1 MLTQS
6 FLVWVLEL
14 NKKIVSP
21 HVKELF
27 PVVYPGINLKDVQ
40 ETRARLIATHN
51 EGGHVTA
58 LLAQYTK
65 KNGDKDALIAAIVT
79 AYKAEITKL
88 KDGDFAGELS
98 VSGEPKAKIK
108 TEMRLFQDICGQNI
122 RGCSVLE
129 SEESINLELFNQIL
143 SGVSEKCPLVYE
155 CRNCLFISNPRSRNI
170 LKSNTHKFFC
180 GLQTLGFMSNIR
192 NSKTRNC
199 FPLMFGLSCI
209 SFRAG

>member
-1 MLTQS
+1 MTRQTSVDTILSCLGFGAEQQ
-6 FLVWVLEL
+6 
-14 NKKIVSP
+14 KIVSP

-27 PVVYPGINLKDVQ
+27 PVVYPGINLNIIFIENITKHVDDLLACDEDVQ
-40 ETRARLIATHN
+40 ETWARLIATHN

-58 LLAQYTK
+58 LLAQYSK

-129 SEESINLELFNQIL
+129 SEESINLELFNQVL
-143 SGVSEKCPLVYE
+143 NGVSEKCPFVYE
-155 CRNCLFISNPRSRNI
+155 
-170 LKSNTHKFFC
+170 
-180 GLQTLGFMSNIR
+180 
-192 NSKTRNC
+192 
-199 FPLMFGLSCI
+199 
-209 SFRAG
+209 